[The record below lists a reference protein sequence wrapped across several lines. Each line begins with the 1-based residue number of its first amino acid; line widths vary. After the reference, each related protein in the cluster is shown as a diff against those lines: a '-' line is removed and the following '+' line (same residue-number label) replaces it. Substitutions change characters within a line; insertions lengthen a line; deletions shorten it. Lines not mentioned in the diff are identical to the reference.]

1 MSRANRTSRFIMNTC
16 VCACARVCVWTG
28 KGHNV
33 LDDRCLDDNDEE
45 QKLLYRRRSLL
56 LTISKTNASNPY
68 RYESRVEKKK
78 KRKNNNNAKKND
90 TKEGILISVQVIYP
104 SGKHLSEWYAL
115 YTDNSETKNS
125 LVRYCTLITNAL
137 LFKGLDFFF
146 SFFVSSKIRKKIF
159 LLD

>member
-1 MSRANRTSRFIMNTC
+1 MRLIRIA
-16 VCACARVCVWTG
+16 
-28 KGHNV
+28 
-33 LDDRCLDDNDEE
+33 
-45 QKLLYRRRSLL
+45 
-56 LTISKTNASNPY
+56 TNH
-68 RYESRVEKKK
+68 ESKKK

-146 SFFVSSKIRKKIF
+146 SFFISSKEDARENLLIR
-159 LLD
+159 

>member
-1 MSRANRTSRFIMNTC
+1 MCAPVRAC
-16 VCACARVCVWTG
+16 VCELAKDTTSLMIVASTTTMKNRNFFIVG
-28 KGHNV
+28 
-33 LDDRCLDDNDEE
+33 DRC
-45 QKLLYRRRSLL
+45 SLRYL
-56 LTISKTNASNPY
+56 KRMRLIRIATNH
-68 RYESRVEKKK
+68 ESKKK

-90 TKEGILISVQVIYP
+90 TKEGILINVQVIYP

-146 SFFVSSKIRKKIF
+146 SFFISSKIRKKIF